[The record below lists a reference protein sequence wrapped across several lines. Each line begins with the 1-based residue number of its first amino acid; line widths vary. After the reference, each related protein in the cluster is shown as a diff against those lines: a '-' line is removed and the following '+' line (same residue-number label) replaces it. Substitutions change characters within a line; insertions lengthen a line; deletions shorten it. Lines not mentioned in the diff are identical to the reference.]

1 MTNKRD
7 RPVRSIHEV
16 NGTRIQVAELGSG
29 HPLVLLHG
37 WPETSA
43 SWRHVMAP
51 LSGAGFRVIAPD
63 LRGLG
68 ESRRDPAGYNKE
80 NQAEDLAQ
88 LLDVL
93 GCDGPV
99 ALVGHD
105 IGGMVAFAFARLHP
119 DRISHL
125 VLTELALPGLGL
137 EQAMNVAA
145 GGRWHFGFFMTSEVP
160 ELLLDGKEEDFFN
173 WWFRALGSDPAA
185 WHPDHVAAVVES
197 YRGTESLRAGFA
209 HYRTLLDDGIANRA
223 WVDDG
228 HLLTMPVLTIAG
240 EYGGGHQ
247 LGPAL
252 KPICRHLNS
261 VVLQG
266 SGHFLSEER
275 PRELVTHLRTFLTA
289 STQSMTQQGVGQ

>member
-1 MTNKRD
+1 MTNKPD

-145 GGRWHFGFFMTSEVP
+145 GGRWHFGFFMTPEVP

-173 WWFRALGSDPAA
+173 WWFRALGRDPAA
-185 WHPDHVAAVVES
+185 WHPDHIAAVVAS

-209 HYRTLLDDGIANRA
+209 HYRTLLDDGIANRK
-223 WVDDG
+223 WVDAG